1 MFQICGDVESVGFP
15 LQNVYKMTYCDVNAN
30 FEPVTG

>member
-1 MFQICGDVESVGFP
+1 MFQICRDVESVGFP
-15 LQNVYKMTYCDVNAN
+15 YKMTYCDVNAT

>member
-15 LQNVYKMTYCDVNAN
+15 LQNDYKMTYSGENAT
-30 FEPVTG
+30 FEP